1 MKILSSSDIYKADQA
16 TIENT
21 PISSTDLMERAGQ
34 KCVDR
39 ILNHGLDPSVQVHI
53 FCGMGNNGGDGLV
66 IARMLLEKGYKV
78 SPYIVKISKRSS
90 TDFQINLKRLI
101 RVGIVPQEIDHV
113 KIFPVILKGDLVID
127 AIFGIGL
134 KGNPVGLAKA
144 VIEKINHSGAK
155 IIAIDIPSG
164 LFSESPVTDKE
175 AVIKADLA
183 LTFQNPK
190 LAYLLPDNRFF
201 IKSWEVLDI
210 GLDAA
215 SIEAAESVYC
225 TVDFENIR
233 GKLRARNKFSH
244 KGTHGH
250 ALIIGGSFGKIGAVI
265 LASKAAL
272 KAGSGLVTT
281 YIPKCGYTAVQSSNP
296 EIMVEVDD
304 ENYLEH
310 FNFKTKATAI
320 GVGVG
325 MGTHLKTKKG
335 FASFL
340 KRNKIPMV
348 IDADAINIVAEHQE
362 LSDLIVRGNILTP
375 HPKEFERLVGPWKN
389 DYDKLDKQLAFS
401 EKHQCL
407 VVLKGTYTTIS
418 CQGSIYF
425 NTSGN
430 AGLATA
436 GSGDVLTG
444 IITGFLAQGYDPL
457 DAALL
462 GVYVHG
468 RSADLGIKA
477 SQSMESF
484 TASDCIEHLGL
495 VFKEFH

>member
-16 TIENT
+16 TIKNT

-39 ILNHGLDPSVQVHI
+39 ILNNGLDPSAQVHI

-66 IARMLLEKGYKV
+66 IARLLLDKGYKV
-78 SPYIVKISKRSS
+78 RPYIVKISKRSS

-101 RVGIVPQEIDHV
+101 RVGTVPQEIDDV
-113 KIFPVILKGDLVID
+113 KKFPEVLDRELVID

-134 KGNPVGLAKA
+134 KGNPEGLAKE

-164 LFSESPVTDKE
+164 LFSESPVCDKD
-175 AVIKADLA
+175 AVIRADLA

-190 LAYLLPDNRFF
+190 LAFLLPDNRFF
-201 IKSWEVLDI
+201 IKNWEVLDI
-210 GLDAA
+210 GLDQAC
-215 SIEAAESVYC
+215 IEAVESVFY
-225 TVDFENIR
+225 TIDFENIK
-233 GKLRARNKFSH
+233 GKLRVRDKFSH
-244 KGTHGH
+244 KGTYGHG
-250 ALIIGGSFGKIGAVI
+250 LIIGGSFGKIGAVI

-281 YIPKCGYTAVQSSNP
+281 YIPKCGYTAMQTSNP
-296 EIMVEVDD
+296 EIMTEVDD
-304 ENYLEH
+304 QNYLQY
-310 FNFKTKATAI
+310 FNFKTEPTAI
-320 GVGVG
+320 GIGMG

-335 FASFL
+335 FAAFL
-340 KRNKIPMV
+340 AGNKTPLV
-348 IDADAINIVAEHQE
+348 IDADAINIVAAHQE
-362 LSDLIVRGNILTP
+362 LSDLIARGNILTP

-389 DYDKLDKQLAFS
+389 DYEKLEKQLAYS
-401 EKHQCL
+401 KAHECL
-407 VVLKGTYTTIS
+407 IVLKGTYTTIS
-418 CQGSIYF
+418 YGGRIFF

-457 DAALL
+457 DAAIL
-462 GVYVHG
+462 GVYIHG
-468 RSADLGIKA
+468 RSADLGIQAKE
-477 SQSMESF
+477 SMESF
-484 TASDCIEHLGL
+484 TAGGCIEHLGL
-495 VFKEFH
+495 VFKEFF

>member
-16 TIENT
+16 TIKNT

-39 ILNHGLDPSVQVHI
+39 ILNLDLDPSVQVHI

-66 IARMLLEKGYKV
+66 IARLLLEKGYKV
-78 SPYIVKISKRSS
+78 SPYIVRISKRSS
-90 TDFQINLKRLI
+90 ADFQINLKRLI
-101 RVGIVPQEIDHV
+101 RIGIVPEEIEDV
-113 KIFPVILKGDLVID
+113 KNFPVILGGETVID

-134 KGNPVGLAKA
+134 KGNPEGLAKE
-144 VIEKINHSGAK
+144 VIEQINHSGAK

-164 LFSESPVTDKE
+164 LFSETPVSDKD
-175 AVIKADLA
+175 AVIRADLV

-190 LAYLLPDNRFF
+190 LAFFLPENRSY
-201 IKSWEVLDI
+201 IKNWELLDI
-210 GLDAA
+210 GLDQAC
-215 SIEAAESVYC
+215 IQAAESVFC
-225 TVDFENIR
+225 TVDFESVKHR
-233 GKLRARNKFSH
+233 LKARDKFSH
-244 KGTHGH
+244 KGTYGH
-250 ALIIGGSFGKIGAVI
+250 AMIIGGSFGKIGAVI
-265 LASKAAL
+265 LASRAAL

-281 YIPKCGYTAVQSSNP
+281 YIPKCGYTAVQTANP

-310 FNFKTKATAI
+310 FNCKTKATAI

-325 MGTHLKTKKG
+325 MGTHTKTKKG
-335 FASFL
+335 FAAFL
-340 KRNKIPMV
+340 KSNRIPLV
-348 IDADAINIVAEHQE
+348 IDADAINIVAAHPE
-362 LSDLIVRGNILTP
+362 LSELIVRGNILTP
-375 HPKEFERLVGPWKN
+375 HPKEFERLAGPWKN

-401 EKHQCL
+401 NKHQCL
-407 VVLKGTYTTIS
+407 VVLKGTYTTLAY
-418 CQGSIYF
+418 QGKIYF

-444 IITGFLAQGYDPL
+444 IITGFLAQGYEVL

-462 GVYVHG
+462 GVYIHG

-477 SQSMESF
+477 HESMESF
-484 TASDCIEHLGL
+484 TASDCVEHLGL
-495 VFKEFH
+495 VFKEFC